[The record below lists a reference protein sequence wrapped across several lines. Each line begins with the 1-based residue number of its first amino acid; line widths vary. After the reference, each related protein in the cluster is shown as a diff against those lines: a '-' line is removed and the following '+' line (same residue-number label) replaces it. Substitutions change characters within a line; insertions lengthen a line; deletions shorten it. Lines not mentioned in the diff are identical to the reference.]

1 MMPGRD
7 QILADAE
14 KTNGQDSLLIHLG
27 VHGEQ
32 PHAHRTVLRAVSS
45 VASSCVSRSCP
56 SCSQILT
63 ISPEVDYSSHII
75 SSVAV
80 K

>member
-32 PHAHRTVLRAVSS
+32 PRAHRSVLRAVSS
-45 VASSCVSRSCP
+45 VAFLVFLGPVQAVLRS
-56 SCSQILT
+56 
-63 ISPEVDYSSHII
+63 
-75 SSVAV
+75 
-80 K
+80 